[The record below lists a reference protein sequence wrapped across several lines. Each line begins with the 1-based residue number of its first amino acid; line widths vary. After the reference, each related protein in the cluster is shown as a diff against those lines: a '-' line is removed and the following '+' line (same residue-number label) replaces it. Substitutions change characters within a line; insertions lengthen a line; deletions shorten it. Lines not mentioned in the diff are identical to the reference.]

1 MLFFIPLLF
10 IDFTNEEFWLR
21 KLLSSNFFLF
31 LGFISFPLYLL
42 HDLVIVSGVAKHDN
56 VVLSMFIAGF
66 ISISLAFLYARCID
80 IYLYKKMKLII
91 NKMF

>member
-21 KLLSSNFFLF
+21 KLLSNNFFLF

-42 HDLVIVSGVAKHDN
+42 HDLVIVSGLAKHDN
-56 VVLSMFIAGF
+56 VFYLCLLPVL
-66 ISISLAFLYARCID
+66 
-80 IYLYKKMKLII
+80 YL
-91 NKMF
+91 